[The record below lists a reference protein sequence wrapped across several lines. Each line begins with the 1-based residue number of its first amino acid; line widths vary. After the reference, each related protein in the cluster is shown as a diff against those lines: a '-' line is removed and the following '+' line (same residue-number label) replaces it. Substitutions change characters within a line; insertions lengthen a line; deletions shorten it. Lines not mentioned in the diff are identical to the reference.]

1 MPLLDPRRFDLRKV
15 LSALI
20 SVLKVKWNCMGKSW
34 KLITQS
40 LKSSGKYILLSYF
53 VIGLT
58 YKYKNTLSFLKC
70 AFIVKKKA
78 FVCFVSGDNIV

>member
-1 MPLLDPRRFDLRKV
+1 MPLLDPRGFDRRKV

-53 VIGLT
+53 VISLP
-58 YKYKNTLSFLKC
+58 YKIKIHSVFQNMLL
-70 AFIVKKKA
+70 
-78 FVCFVSGDNIV
+78 

>member
-1 MPLLDPRRFDLRKV
+1 MGARKAEPEHGVLCVPLLDPRRFDHSKV

-40 LKSSGKYILLSYF
+40 P
-53 VIGLT
+53 
-58 YKYKNTLSFLKC
+58 
-70 AFIVKKKA
+70 KA
-78 FVCFVSGDNIV
+78 

>member
-1 MPLLDPRRFDLRKV
+1 MEPEHGVLCVPLLDPRRFDHSKV

-40 LKSSGKYILLSYF
+40 PKSSGKYILLSFF

-58 YKYKNTLSFLKC
+58 YK
-70 AFIVKKKA
+70 
-78 FVCFVSGDNIV
+78 

>member
-1 MPLLDPRRFDLRKV
+1 MVCAPLLDPRRFPTRKV

-40 LKSSGKYILLSYF
+40 LKSSGKYISLSYF

-58 YKYKNTLSFLKC
+58 YK
-70 AFIVKKKA
+70 
-78 FVCFVSGDNIV
+78 